1 MVGSYSTFGS
11 RTGTDC
17 STTGTVMRK
26 MISMTSMTSTRGVVL
41 MSDIGVSSPSPDSP
55 TCIAMIRLPVL
66 VRRRQRGGAGKLAA
80 GPEPR
85 RLFPYGLDVLA
96 APVDAAVPVAVPAA
110 GRVAAARGAA
120 IVGRTVPPEI
130 R

>member
-1 MVGSYSTFGS
+1 MVGSYSTFGR

-17 STTGTVMRK
+17 KTTGTVMRK
-26 MISMTSMTSTRGVVL
+26 MISMTNMTSTRGVVL

-66 VRRRQRGGAGKLAA
+66 VRRRPCGGAGKGAA
-80 GPEPR
+80 GPAGPR
-85 RLFPYGLDVLA
+85 RLFPYGFDVLA
-96 APVDAAVPVAVPAA
+96 APVEAAAVPAA

-120 IVGRTVPPEI
+120 TVGRTVPPEI